1 MTQPT
6 ETLERRERLIARLL
20 WNGTWLASS
29 IIAAGL
35 ILDFLHRI
43 DVALFPNLAGSQVA
57 AAGIALFILLPIARV
72 VLMLAIFL
80 HERDYAYTAISAL
93 VLVIIGIGFAIG
105 L

>member
-6 ETLERRERLIARLL
+6 EILERRERLIARLL
-20 WNGTWLASS
+20 WNGTWLASA

-43 DVALFPNLAGSQVA
+43 DVALLPSQAGSQVA

-80 HERDYAYTAISAL
+80 HERDYAYTAISAV